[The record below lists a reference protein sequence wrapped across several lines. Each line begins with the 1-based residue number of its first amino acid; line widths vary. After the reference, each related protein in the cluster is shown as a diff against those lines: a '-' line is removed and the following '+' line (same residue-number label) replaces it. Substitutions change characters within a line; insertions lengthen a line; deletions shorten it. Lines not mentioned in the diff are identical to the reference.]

1 MLQPP
6 LYLPPS
12 AAFWAAAAQA
22 ILDSDLPGTAA
33 RAANNFA
40 QLRVVVPTV
49 THVHLLHA
57 ALAQKIGRAFIPP
70 RICTMPAWLALQA
83 PAARIASESERL
95 MALYAELRQHAWL
108 KKLFTARSNTDL
120 LPLAQT
126 LLTLCDE
133 LSEALLPSLDGVS
146 DGADARWDAALAQ
159 LSPGARD
166 LLSQESQLVWSV
178 WKTQLDSHDA
188 QVARLAAMLL
198 LAERAEGALI
208 WIAPIA
214 PDAFD
219 TAFLQ
224 RYALRMPVLPV
235 LPAWDAQCIDGAY
248 AAAWPEL
255 FDAPV
260 ALAAAASCSAP
271 AGLALSPASSLE
283 DEALSAAQ
291 TVIDWLQSGK
301 SSIAIIAQDRVVAR
315 RIRAL
320 LERADVFVNDETGW
334 KLSTTR
340 AAAAL
345 AAWFDVVTGRADTVA
360 LLDLLKSPFMLAD
373 DGDKALRVMTIE
385 QALRRANVSGGWK
398 AVQSALER
406 VPEAQQQLALLAQQA
421 AEFKGRRTL
430 PEWLATTEHM
440 LDTLQMRAALAADEA
455 GAQLLDMLRMLAQ
468 DCIALG
474 QGYSFAEWRAFM
486 NLRMESQP
494 FLGKV
499 SDRRV
504 MMLPLNGARMRSFDA
519 VLLVGADAEHLPS
532 KPQETLFFAN
542 AVRRELGLATRES
555 RQRQQL
561 RDFVEMLQANPEV
574 VLSWQAHKHGEPNP
588 LSPWIARLQLHLQ
601 RAAAAPLATHRAAL
615 PLQRLQQ
622 QPVMAP
628 MPSAAPLLPAKLSA
642 SGYNTLVA
650 CPYQFFATRM
660 LGLSAIDELSDMPE
674 KRDYGDWLHR
684 ILNHYHEALRAQTT
698 PVEQRLALLMRVS
711 DEIFSPELAK
721 NAAAL
726 GYYVRWKK
734 TAPAY
739 LDWANARQAQGWEF
753 AFGELALE
761 KQLVWGDKVIT
772 LHGRIDRVDEN
783 AEGER
788 AVLDYKTTEMATL
801 KNRLAQGEDQ
811 QLAFYGL
818 LSDQPV
824 SQAHYVALEATRD
837 KTGDV
842 AAARY
847 AEWQAALRAQITA
860 NLDAI
865 GQGAPLTASGIA
877 GSCAYCDMRGLC
889 RKGAW

>member
-12 AAFWAAAAQA
+12 ADFWGGSAQALLDSELFAAAA
-22 ILDSDLPGTAA
+22 GG
-33 RAANNFA
+33 AANYCHI
-40 QLRVVVPTV
+40 RVVVPTV
-49 THVHLLHA
+49 AHVHQLHK

-83 PAARIASESERL
+83 PGSRVASDSERL

-146 DGADARWDAALAQ
+146 DGADERWEAALAQ

-188 QVARLAAMLL
+188 GVARLAAMLE
-198 LAERAEGALI
+198 LAGRADAALV
-208 WIAPIA
+208 WIMPLE

-219 TAFLQ
+219 TAFLA
-224 RYALRMPVLPV
+224 RYATRMPVLTIQ
-235 LPAWDAQCIDGAY
+235 PAWQAQLVDAAY

-255 FDAPV
+255 FDVPPASFAP
-260 ALAAAASCSAP
+260 AAMP
-271 AGLALSPASSLE
+271 AGLSLSPTSSLE
-283 DEALSAAQ
+283 DEALTAAQ
-291 TVIDWLQSGK
+291 TIIDWLQAGK
-301 SSIAIIAQDRVVAR
+301 TNIAIIAQDRVVAR

-320 LERADVFVNDETGW
+320 LERAQVFVNDETGW
-334 KLSTTR
+334 MISTTR

-373 DGDKALRVMTIE
+373 ELDKAALVMTIE
-385 QALRRANVSGGWK
+385 QALRRANVSGGWM
-398 AVQSALER
+398 AAQAALER
-406 VPEAQQQLALLAQQA
+406 APEAQRLLLKLALQA

-430 PEWLATTEHM
+430 SEWTVVTEKM
-440 LDTLQMRAALAADEA
+440 LDALQMRVALAADEA
-455 GAQLLDMLRMLAQ
+455 GAQLLEMLCMLAQ
-468 DCIALG
+468 DCVALG
-474 QGYSFAEWRAFM
+474 HAYSFAEWRAFM
-486 NLRMESQP
+486 NLRMEAQP
-494 FLGKV
+494 FLCSV
-499 SDRRV
+499 LDRRV
-504 MMLPLNGARMRSFDA
+504 VMLPLNGARLRSFDA
-519 VLLVGADAEHLPS
+519 VLMVGADAKHLPS

-542 AVRRELGLATRES
+542 AVRRELGLATRET

-561 RDFVEMLQANPEV
+561 RDFVEMLQSNPEV
-574 VLSWQAHKHGEPNP
+574 VLSWQSHKHGEANP
-588 LSPWIARLQLHLQ
+588 VSPWLARLQLHLQ
-601 RAAAAPLATHRAAL
+601 RAGTAPLPLHRAPL
-615 PLQRLQQ
+615 PLQRLSQQ
-622 QPVMAP
+622 LSSAP
-628 MPSAAPLLPAKLSA
+628 MPSAGQLLPAKLSA

-660 LGLSAIDELSDMPE
+660 LGLSAIDELSELPE

-684 ILNHYHEALRAQTT
+684 ILNQYHEALREQAT

-711 DEIFSPELAK
+711 EEIFAPELAK
-721 NAAAL
+721 NAAPL
-726 GYYVRWKK
+726 GYFVRWKK

-739 LDWANARQAQGWEF
+739 LDWANAREAQGWTF

-761 KQLVWGDKVIT
+761 RPLIWGDKAIT
-772 LHGRIDRVDEN
+772 LHGRIDRIDEN
-783 AEGER
+783 ADGER
-788 AVLDYKTTEMATL
+788 AVLDYKTTEMPTL
-801 KNRLAQGEDQ
+801 KRRLAEGEDQ

-824 SQAHYVALEATRD
+824 SHAHYVALEATRE

-842 AAARY
+842 SAERY
-847 AEWQAALRAQITA
+847 DEWQAALRAQITG

-865 GQGAPLTASGIA
+865 EQGAPLRASGIA

>member
-1 MLQPP
+1 MLQST

-12 AAFWAAAAQA
+12 ASFWPAAAQA
-22 ILDSDLPGTAA
+22 ILDNGIVTA
-33 RAANNFA
+33 RARQTHNYA
-40 QLRVVVPTV
+40 QLRIVVPTV
-49 THVHLLHA
+49 AHVHQLQT
-57 ALAQKIGRAFIPP
+57 ALAQKLGGAFITP
-70 RICTMPAWLALQA
+70 RICTMSSWLALQA
-83 PAARIASESERL
+83 PVTRIASDSERL

-108 KKLFTARSNTDL
+108 KTLFTARRNTDL

-126 LLTLCDE
+126 LLALCDE

-159 LSPGARD
+159 LSPGARE
-166 LLSQESQLVWSV
+166 LLSQEAQLVWSV
-178 WKTQLDSHDA
+178 WKTQLDRHDA
-188 QVARLAAMLL
+188 QVARLAAMLQ
-198 LAERAEGALI
+198 LAGQADCALV
-208 WIAPIA
+208 WIAPLD

-219 TAFLQ
+219 SAFLQ
-224 RYALRMPVLPV
+224 RYALRMPVLTIM
-235 LPAWDAQCIDGAY
+235 PAWQPQCIDGAC

-255 FDAPV
+255 FDIPPDVAP
-260 ALAAAASCSAP
+260 SAH
-271 AGLALSPASSLE
+271 AMTGLALSPAASLE

-291 TVIDWLQSGK
+291 TIIDWLHAGK
-301 SSIAIIAQDRVVAR
+301 TTIAIIAQDRVVAR

-320 LERADVFVNDETGW
+320 LERAQVVVNDETGW

-360 LLDLLKSPFMLAD
+360 LLDLLKSPFMLA
-373 DGDKALRVMTIE
+373 GDEDKPVLVMTIE
-385 QALRRANVSGGWK
+385 QALRRANVSGGWS
-398 AVQSALER
+398 AAQAALER
-406 VPEAQQQLALLAQQA
+406 APEAQRLIALLAQQA
-421 AEFKGRRTL
+421 STFKGRHTL
-430 PEWLATTEHM
+430 PEWIAMTQQM
-440 LDTLQMRAALAADEA
+440 LDALQMRTALAADEA
-455 GAQLLDMLRMLAQ
+455 GAQLLDMLQMLAQ

-474 QGYSFAEWRAFM
+474 QHYAFAEWRAFM
-486 NLRMESQP
+486 NLRMETQP
-494 FLGKV
+494 FLSAGH
-499 SDRRV
+499 DRRV
-504 MMLPLNGARMRSFDA
+504 MMLPLNGARLRSFDA

-561 RDFVEMLQANPEV
+561 RDFVELLQSNEEV
-574 VLSWQAHKHGEPNP
+574 VLSWQSHKRGEPNP
-588 LSPWIARLQLHLQ
+588 VSPWLARLQLHLQ
-601 RAAAAPLATHRAAL
+601 RMAAAPLALHHAAL
-615 PLQRLQQ
+615 PVQRLHY
-622 QPVMAP
+622 QPTSAP
-628 MPSAAPLLPAKLSA
+628 MPSAAPLLPLKLSA

-684 ILNHYHEALRAQTT
+684 ILHNYHEALRLDAT
-698 PVEQRLALLMRVS
+698 PEAQRLALLMRVS
-711 DEIFSPELAK
+711 DEIFAPELAK

-739 LDWANARQAQGWEF
+739 LDWANARQAQGWTF

-761 KQLVWGDKVIT
+761 KQLVWGDKVVT

-783 AEGER
+783 SDGER
-788 AVLDYKTTEMATL
+788 AVLDYKTTEVSIL
-801 KNRLAQGEDQ
+801 KRRLADSEDQ

-818 LSDQPV
+818 LSDAPV

-847 AEWQAALRAQITA
+847 AEWQAALRAQITE
-860 NLDAI
+860 NFDAI
-865 GQGAPLTASGIA
+865 AHGAPLPASGIA
-877 GSCAYCDMRGLC
+877 GSCTYCDMRGLC